1 MCGYHIGKISSF
13 EFLSTTSVCTLYFDT
28 SVKTIVFEARSNVIC
43 GRVWIFGMRDLSVRF
58 GIELTMNRMWDQAR
72 ATSFGEGIWIKRID
86 LCCNSCRCN
95 EEEQYLIAISETSNS
110 TSTSDVQELDR
121 DLYLGIYAVFVI
133 CLLFFTLL
141 RTQLFFK
148 LTIVASRMLH
158 LRMFS
163 ALLRAPSYF
172 FDTNSIG
179 EGSFRYVMVLILL
192 IRSAQDQVCCTTGD

>member
-1 MCGYHIGKISSF
+1 M
-13 EFLSTTSVCTLYFDT
+13 
-28 SVKTIVFEARSNVIC
+28 
-43 GRVWIFGMRDLSVRF
+43 
-58 GIELTMNRMWDQAR
+58 
-72 ATSFGEGIWIKRID
+72 
-86 LCCNSCRCN
+86 
-95 EEEQYLIAISETSNS
+95 IAISDTSNS
-110 TSTSDVQELDR
+110 TSTSEVEELDR

-148 LTIVASRMLH
+148 LTIVASRKLH

-179 EGSFRYVMVLILL
+179 EPGSLRCILVLTDCTFAFVLL
-192 IRSAQDQVCCTTGD
+192 K

>member
-1 MCGYHIGKISSF
+1 M
-13 EFLSTTSVCTLYFDT
+13 
-28 SVKTIVFEARSNVIC
+28 
-43 GRVWIFGMRDLSVRF
+43 
-58 GIELTMNRMWDQAR
+58 
-72 ATSFGEGIWIKRID
+72 
-86 LCCNSCRCN
+86 
-95 EEEQYLIAISETSNS
+95 IAISETSNS
-110 TSTSDVQELDR
+110 TSTSEVQELDR

-179 EGSFRYVMVLILL
+179 EGSFRYV